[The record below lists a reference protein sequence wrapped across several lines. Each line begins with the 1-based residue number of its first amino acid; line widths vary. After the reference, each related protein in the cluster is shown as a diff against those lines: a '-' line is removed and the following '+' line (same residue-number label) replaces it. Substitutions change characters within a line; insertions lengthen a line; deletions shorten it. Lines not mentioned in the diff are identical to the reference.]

1 MSFKKIQHYIIWI
14 LFVLTLLRLF
24 FGNAA
29 FPLFNNVDEHAHFDT
44 VVKYSAGNLP
54 NPRNVKFDLES
65 AKYIVLYGSPE
76 YITRPENYTSKEM
89 PLPNWKT
96 LNDISQETLDAK
108 FTEWT
113 STKNHEVFSPP
124 IYYSIQGAWFSFGKL
139 LGLDGGYLLYWLRFV
154 NVFVFLGLFW
164 ITYIA
169 LRKIFPEDLVLQTSV
184 LTLLAFFPQD
194 VFYSINSDT
203 FSPLPSNVGDRA
215 VFVEGTINQA
225 SPVAYPT
232 FITKTEQENVN
243 RTFNADNPS
252 RVFGVDIPNGLASGS
267 SLVALNGD
275 SLGIW
280 SGSKIISNGIIKRAV
295 DLYLSNNL
303 VRPKFGFNYETLTVT
318 KAKLL
323 GLSEGIRVTLLTKSG
338 PASQA
343 GLKEGDIIT
352 KVGETQVINQPQFEQ
367 LLESYLPTQI
377 VPLSIVRGQQSLIIN
392 LASQKLE

>member
-1 MSFKKIQHYIIWI
+1 
-14 LFVLTLLRLF
+14 LAVT
-24 FGNAA
+24 
-29 FPLFNNVDEHAHFDT
+29 T
-44 VVKYSAGNLP
+44 
-54 NPRNVKFDLES
+54 
-65 AKYIVLYGSPE
+65 
-76 YITRPENYTSKEM
+76 
-89 PLPNWKT
+89 
-96 LNDISQETLDAK
+96 
-108 FTEWT
+108 FT
-113 STKNHEVFSPP
+113 
-124 IYYSIQGAWFSFGKL
+124 
-139 LGLDGGYLLYWLRFV
+139 
-154 NVFVFLGLFW
+154 
-164 ITYIA
+164 
-169 LRKIFPEDLVLQTSV
+169 
-184 LTLLAFFPQD
+184 
-194 VFYSINSDT
+194 
-203 FSPLPSNVGDRA
+203 PLPSNVGDRA

>member
-1 MSFKKIQHYIIWI
+1 MNK
-14 LFVLTLLRLF
+14 R
-24 FGNAA
+24 
-29 FPLFNNVDEHAHFDT
+29 
-44 VVKYSAGNLP
+44 
-54 NPRNVKFDLES
+54 
-65 AKYIVLYGSPE
+65 
-76 YITRPENYTSKEM
+76 
-89 PLPNWKT
+89 
-96 LNDISQETLDAK
+96 
-108 FTEWT
+108 
-113 STKNHEVFSPP
+113 
-124 IYYSIQGAWFSFGKL
+124 SI
-139 LGLDGGYLLYWLRFV
+139 LGLVVLSALIALAAQ
-154 NVFVFLGLFW
+154 VFLGGFISARLAQIPWLSKFQIINPQAPIVINKKEIVRADDTQDVINTINNVKPRLAAIVMVSGSTVNYSGNALA
-164 ITYIA
+164 ITADGSFVTTIA
-169 LRKIFPEDLVLQTSV
+169 S
-184 LTLLAFFPQD
+184 FPQNGVTYAVALSD
-194 VFYSINSDT
+194 GRIAPITSQVLDPATELVFFKATISGLAVTT
-203 FSPLPSNVGDRA
+203 FTPLPSNVGDRA